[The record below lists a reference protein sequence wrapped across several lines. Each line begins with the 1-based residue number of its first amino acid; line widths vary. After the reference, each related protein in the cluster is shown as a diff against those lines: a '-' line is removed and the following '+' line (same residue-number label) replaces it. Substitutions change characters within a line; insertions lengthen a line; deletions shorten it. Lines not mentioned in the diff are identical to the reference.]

1 MDQHLLSLKRLN
13 FYKKSKN
20 RIQYAIHNIICF
32 GFYKEMKGNLLSIAM
47 DPSFV
52 AGKDEREP
60 RNPPS
65 GVRATP
71 TIHTSVV

>member
-1 MDQHLLSLKRLN
+1 MEPSL
-13 FYKKSKN
+13 
-20 RIQYAIHNIICF
+20 
-32 GFYKEMKGNLLSIAM
+32 
-47 DPSFV
+47 V

-71 TIHTSVV
+71 TIHTSVHKRKMRQLDYICQKYKKMAR

>member
-1 MDQHLLSLKRLN
+1 M
-13 FYKKSKN
+13 
-20 RIQYAIHNIICF
+20 
-32 GFYKEMKGNLLSIAM
+32 
-47 DPSFV
+47 

-71 TIHTSVV
+71 TIHTSVHAKPRCELMETSNMRLLDFISCQSYNFPNAKNAQGNYFLKQNTV

>member
-1 MDQHLLSLKRLN
+1 
-13 FYKKSKN
+13 
-20 RIQYAIHNIICF
+20 
-32 GFYKEMKGNLLSIAM
+32 MKGNLLSIAM